1 MHNSS
6 TLRNLQLR
14 RLQVSIPAALGVSNK
29 DMKNVNHAETTDVT
43 RAPRMPPMNDT
54 FGTRLKEFRDARGW
68 SQERVGFELEV
79 SKATVSKW
87 ETGRAEPN
95 LGNLAKIR
103 RLYAADGLTLD
114 YLIDDTYAA
123 AKARQYV
130 SERTRESARA
140 AQNQEEIALLARFRA
155 SSPARRRSLL
165 HLLAE

>member
-1 MHNSS
+1 MS
-6 TLRNLQLR
+6 T
-14 RLQVSIPAALGVSNK
+14 
-29 DMKNVNHAETTDVT
+29 
-43 RAPRMPPMNDT
+43 T

-123 AKARQYV
+123 TKSRQYV
-130 SERTRESARA
+130 SEGTRESARA
-140 AQNQEEIALLARFRA
+140 AQSQEEMTLLTRFRA
-155 SSPARRRSLL
+155 SPTARRRSLL
-165 HLLAE
+165 NLLEE

>member
-1 MHNSS
+1 MP
-6 TLRNLQLR
+6 
-14 RLQVSIPAALGVSNK
+14 QVSIPATLKVSNT
-29 DMKNVNHAETTDVT
+29 DIPDVNHAETTDVSW
-43 RAPRMPPMNDT
+43 APRMPPMSST

-114 YLIDDTYAA
+114 YLIDDIYAV
-123 AKARQYV
+123 AKSGTRQYV
-130 SERTRESARA
+130 SEGTRDPARA
-140 AQNQEEIALLARFRA
+140 AQNQEEMALLARFRA

-165 HLLAE
+165 NLLEE

>member
-1 MHNSS
+1 
-6 TLRNLQLR
+6 
-14 RLQVSIPAALGVSNK
+14 
-29 DMKNVNHAETTDVT
+29 
-43 RAPRMPPMNDT
+43 MPPMSST

-123 AKARQYV
+123 AKSRQYI
-130 SERTRESARA
+130 SESTREPARA
-140 AQNQEEIALLARFRA
+140 AQSQEEMTLLTRFRA
-155 SSPARRRSLL
+155 SPTARRRSLL
-165 HLLAE
+165 NLLEK